1 MAKGLKIIEEKIMD
15 KTGELTIDCLL
26 DCIQA
31 LVTDCNH
38 PALKR
43 LKNIDL
49 FLQRYEKLSS
59 FIIDNRLK
67 SSDFDVIKTIGRGAF
82 GKVDLVRHT
91 ATKQVYAMKLLSK
104 SEMIKRS
111 ESAFYWEE
119 RFIMAHAATDWIVK
133 LHFAFQDERY
143 LYMVMDYMPGGDLVN
158 LMSNFDV
165 PEKWAKFYCAE
176 IVLAVDSIHKMG
188 FVHRDVKPDNMLLDK
203 HGHVR
208 LADFGTCMRM
218 DPKSLIWCDTAVGT
232 PDYISPEVLESQSSA
247 SNLRRP
253 YSNLCDWWS
262 VGVVL
267 YEMIIGDTPF
277 YAESLIGTYGKI
289 MDHNNSLQFDPEAT
303 ISRDAKNL
311 IRSFL
316 TDQSERLGKN
326 GVEEIKAHPFFK
338 NENWTFD
345 NIHLSVP
352 PVIPDLK
359 SDDDTSNFED
369 IDENDSN
376 MEDNS
381 FPVPKAF
388 AGDQLPFVGFTYS
401 SQGQYFESTNKNPDR
416 LQNKLVNNHI
426 HEQSNSLAQEANC
439 TSTGIPSPAQTS
451 PPQDTAINNQIV
463 DAGQDR
469 INPQESTS
477 VTTYTTNGPLR
488 QSAPPL
494 DQVEKM
500 KERLAEREKNL
511 SQVGK
516 NLEITLSKLQLE
528 FDARRLAEE
537 RLSCI
542 EKERDLI
549 QKELHDLR
557 TKVESKDKSIETLHE
572 REENLVKQLEETNR
586 EMSNRLDEIKSEL
599 EKRDEKVEIL
609 QRQLHQERLLKGQA
623 VTKLAQIQFSDQ
635 LELETEQHF
644 ASLYKN
650 QLKEMKEE
658 MEERQKELSLA
669 RHNLELSVSKL
680 QVEMASKKLAEDTI
694 LNLQRDK
701 ESKDLEVNDL
711 KNMCDSKDRSID
723 FLRQQEKT
731 LSQQL
736 NDMRA
741 EMNTRIESM
750 KQELDGHN
758 EKFDLL
764 QRQLNQ
770 EKLLKLQAVN
780 KLAEIMYRK
789 DPKKSNKENSY
800 ELRKREKECRK
811 LQQNLTTERERF
823 DQTVARLQKNL
834 SETQAALH
842 DEGQSKLRLE
852 MELEELKRTRKSQIA
867 PEGGAAVAGSA
878 LPHDGEHSKPT
889 DKPKNRRQ
897 RWLRVGH

>member
-1 MAKGLKIIEEKIMD
+1 MDDQLTPSGLNRLEDKIRD

-67 SSDFDVIKTIGRGAF
+67 PADFNVIQTIGRGAF
-82 GKVDLVRHT
+82 GKVDLVRHK
-91 ATKQVYAMKLLSK
+91 ADKQVYAMKLLSK

-119 RFIMAHAATDWIVK
+119 RFIMAHATTDWIVK
-133 LHFAFQDERY
+133 LHYAFQDEKY

-158 LMSNFDV
+158 LMSNFDI

-218 DPKSLIWCDTAVGT
+218 DSKKLVWCDTAVGT

-247 SNLRRP
+247 SNLRKP

-277 YAESLIGTYGKI
+277 YADSLIGTYGKI
-289 MDHNNSLQFDPEAT
+289 MDHKNSLQFDPET
-303 ISRDAKNL
+303 SISSDAKNL
-311 IRSFL
+311 IRLFL

-326 GVEEIKAHPFFK
+326 GVDEIKAHPFFAS
-338 NENWTFD
+338 ENWSFE
-345 NIHLSVP
+345 NIHQSVP

-369 IDENDSN
+369 ANQNEGNL
-376 MEDNS
+376 EETS
-381 FPVPKAF
+381 FPIPKAF

-401 SQGQYFESTNKNPDR
+401 AHSQYFSQSSLVAGNTIAISTAAAAAIATTTTDTTPAANDISKGR
-416 LQNKLVNNHI
+416 T
-426 HEQSNSLAQEANC
+426 NS
-439 TSTGIPSPAQTS
+439 
-451 PPQDTAINNQIV
+451 
-463 DAGQDR
+463 
-469 INPQESTS
+469 
-477 VTTYTTNGPLR
+477 
-488 QSAPPL
+488 SAY
-494 DQVEKM
+494 
-500 KERLAEREKNL
+500 
-511 SQVGK
+511 
-516 NLEITLSKLQLE
+516 
-528 FDARRLAEE
+528 RLAEE
-537 RLSCI
+537 KLKYVEH
-542 EKERDLI
+542 EKELA
-549 QKELHDLR
+549 QKELNELR
-557 TKVESKDKSIETLHE
+557 SKAENKDKLIENLHE
-572 REENLVKQLEETNR
+572 REESLVKQLEETNR
-586 EMSNRLDEIKSEL
+586 NMSARLEEIRSEL
-599 EKRDEKVEIL
+599 ETRDEKVDSI
-609 QRQLHQERLLKGQA
+609 QRQLHDERMLKVQA
-623 VTKLAQIQFSDQ
+623 MTKLSQIQFSDQ

-650 QLKEMKEE
+650 QLKELKEE
-658 MEERQKELSLA
+658 MEERQKEFNSA
-669 RHNLELSVSKL
+669 KHNLELALTKL
-680 QVEMASKKLAEDTI
+680 QLEVASKKLAEETI
-694 LNLQRDK
+694 VNLERDRELK
-701 ESKDLEVNDL
+701 EFEINDLRSICDIKDKSIELLQQQEMKLSDQLAELKSETGAQIEAMKKDLEAQGD
-711 KNMCDSKDRSID
+711 
-723 FLRQQEKT
+723 
-731 LSQQL
+731 
-736 NDMRA
+736 
-741 EMNTRIESM
+741 
-750 KQELDGHN
+750 
-758 EKFDLL
+758 KFELL

-770 EKLLKLQAVN
+770 EKVLKMQAVN

-811 LQQNLTTERERF
+811 LQQNLTTERDRF

-842 DEGQSKLRLE
+842 EESQSKLRLE
-852 MELEELKRTRKSQIA
+852 TELEELRKKFQSQQPA
-867 PEGGAAVAGSA
+867 SEDKAA
-878 LPHDGEHSKPT
+878 KPT
-889 DKPKNRRQ
+889 EKPKNRRQ
-897 RWLRVGH
+897 RWLEGLYPGH

>member
-1 MAKGLKIIEEKIMD
+1 MAPSLKNIEDKIKD

-43 LKNIDL
+43 FKNIDL
-49 FLQRYEKLSS
+49 FLQRYEKLST
-59 FIIDNRLK
+59 FIIENRLK
-67 SSDFDVIKTIGRGAF
+67 PSDFNVIQTIGRGAF
-82 GKVDLVRHT
+82 GKVDLVRHKT
-91 ATKQVYAMKLLSK
+91 NGQVYAMKLLSK

-119 RFIMAHAATDWIVK
+119 RFIMAHAISEWIVK

-158 LMSNFDV
+158 LMSNFDI

-176 IVLAVDSIHKMG
+176 ITLAVDAIHQMG

-208 LADFGTCMRM
+208 LADFGTCMKM
-218 DPKSLIWCDTAVGT
+218 NQENLVWCDTAVGT

-247 SNLRRP
+247 SNLRKP

-277 YAESLIGTYGKI
+277 YADSLIGTYGKI
-289 MDHNNSLQFDPEAT
+289 MDHKNSLKFDMET
-303 ISRDAKNL
+303 NISSDAKNL

-316 TDQSERLGKN
+316 TDQSERLGRN

-345 NIHLSVP
+345 NIHSSVP

-359 SDDDTSNFED
+359 SDDDTSNFDDANQNEGK
-369 IDENDSN
+369 IE
-376 MEDNS
+376 ETS
-381 FPVPKAF
+381 FPIPKAF
-388 AGDQLPFVGFTYS
+388 AGDQLPFVGFTYYS
-401 SQGQYFESTNKNPDR
+401 NDQYFVTQGGPELSM
-416 LQNKLVNNHI
+416 
-426 HEQSNSLAQEANC
+426 NS
-439 TSTGIPSPAQTS
+439 
-451 PPQDTAINNQIV
+451 V
-463 DAGQDR
+463 DAD
-469 INPQESTS
+469 
-477 VTTYTTNGPLR
+477 V
-488 QSAPPL
+488 
-494 DQVEKM
+494 
-500 KERLAEREKNL
+500 
-511 SQVGK
+511 
-516 NLEITLSKLQLE
+516 
-528 FDARRLAEE
+528 RRSLEE
-537 RLSCI
+537 RILLT
-542 EKERDLI
+542 EKEKESV
-549 QKELHDLR
+549 QKELSDLK

-572 REENLVKQLEETNR
+572 REESLVKQLEDTNR
-586 EMSNRLDEIKSEL
+586 EMSLRLSEIRSEL
-599 EKRDEKVEIL
+599 ESRDEKVESI
-609 QRQLHQERLLKGQA
+609 QRLLHQERLQKMQA

-658 MEERQKELSLA
+658 MEERQKEFNNA
-669 RHNLELSVSKL
+669 KQNLELAMSKL
-680 QVEMASKKLAEDTI
+680 QVEVAAKKLAEETI
-694 LNLQRDK
+694 ATMDRDRELREFEINNLK
-701 ESKDLEVNDL
+701 SN
-711 KNMCDSKDRSID
+711 CDSKEKSIEY
-723 FLRQQEKT
+723 LKQQELLLTK
-731 LSQQL
+731 QL
-736 NDMRA
+736 DELNKERSVH
-741 EMNTRIESM
+741 IESM
-750 KQELDGHN
+750 KKELEAQN
-758 EKFDLL
+758 EKFELL
-764 QRQLNQ
+764 QKQLNQ
-770 EKLLKLQAVN
+770 EKILKLQAVN

-842 DEGQSKLRLE
+842 EEGQSKSRLE
-852 MELEELKRTRKSQIA
+852 MELDELKKKLQQQKNQSQNQNSQ
-867 PEGGAAVAGSA
+867 PHGDNSA
-878 LPHDGEHSKPT
+878 ISQTVNTQDGKASKPE
-889 DKPKNRRQ
+889 KPKNRRQ
-897 RWLRVGH
+897 RWLEGVGLYPGH

>member
-1 MAKGLKIIEEKIMD
+1 MAPKTILSGLKTIEEKILD

-59 FIIDNRLK
+59 FIISNRLK
-67 SSDFDVIKTIGRGAF
+67 PSDFNVIKTIGRGAF
-82 GKVDLVRHT
+82 GKVDLVRHKT
-91 ATKQVYAMKLLSK
+91 SGQVYAMKLLSK

-119 RFIMAHAATDWIVK
+119 RFIMAHAVTDWIVK
-133 LHFAFQDERY
+133 LHFAFQDDKY

-176 IVLAVDSIHKMG
+176 IVLAVDSIHRMG

-218 DPKSLIWCDTAVGT
+218 DSKNLVWSETAVGT
-232 PDYISPEVLESQSSA
+232 PDYISPEVLESQSSGN
-247 SNLRRP
+247 SSRKP

-277 YAESLIGTYGKI
+277 YADSLIGTYGKI
-289 MDHNNSLQFDPEAT
+289 MDHKNSLQFDPKTT
-303 ISRDAKNL
+303 ISREAKNL

-316 TDQSERLGKN
+316 TDQSERLGKI
-326 GVEEIKAHPFFK
+326 GVDEIKSHPFFK
-338 NENWTFD
+338 DENWTFE
-345 NIHLSVP
+345 NIHQSVP

-359 SDDDTSNFED
+359 SDDDTSNFDDIGDGDGNLED
-369 IDENDSN
+369 HC
-376 MEDNS
+376 

-401 SQGQYFESTNKNPDR
+401 SREQYFSEFKVPN
-416 LQNKLVNNHI
+416 
-426 HEQSNSLAQEANC
+426 
-439 TSTGIPSPAQTS
+439 
-451 PPQDTAINNQIV
+451 DTAVMKNN
-463 DAGQDR
+463 
-469 INPQESTS
+469 
-477 VTTYTTNGPLR
+477 
-488 QSAPPL
+488 
-494 DQVEKM
+494 
-500 KERLAEREKNL
+500 
-511 SQVGK
+511 
-516 NLEITLSKLQLE
+516 
-528 FDARRLAEE
+528 
-537 RLSCI
+537 
-542 EKERDLI
+542 
-549 QKELHDLR
+549 
-557 TKVESKDKSIETLHE
+557 
-572 REENLVKQLEETNR
+572 
-586 EMSNRLDEIKSEL
+586 
-599 EKRDEKVEIL
+599 
-609 QRQLHQERLLKGQA
+609 
-623 VTKLAQIQFSDQ
+623 TKLAQIQLSDPLELDTEQNLTSLYKNQLKEMKEEMEEKQKELNQTKQSLELTISKLQVEMAAKKMAEDSVSKLEKDFELKMVNKENFISSLQEQEQSLTKRLSEVSGEMEQTKQELVGHNEKVQALQKQLNQEKLQKLQAVNNLAKLAQIQFTDQ

-658 MEERQKELSLA
+658 LEEKQKELNQTKQS
-669 RHNLELSVSKL
+669 LELTISKL
-680 QVEMASKKLAEDTI
+680 QVEIAAKRLAEDSLSKLEDDYEIKIVNKDNFIVSLREQELNLSKKLE
-694 LNLQRDK
+694 
-701 ESKDLEVNDL
+701 EVNHELD
-711 KNMCDSKDRSID
+711 
-723 FLRQQEKT
+723 Q
-731 LSQQL
+731 
-736 NDMRA
+736 A
-741 EMNTRIESM
+741 
-750 KQELDGHN
+750 KQELAGHD
-758 EKFDLL
+758 EKFQLL
-764 QRQLNQ
+764 QKQLNQ

-789 DPKKSNKENSY
+789 DPKKLSKENSY

-842 DEGQSKLRLE
+842 DESQSKLKLE
-852 MELEELKRTRKSQIA
+852 MEIEELKKKLKKFEQSS
-867 PEGGAAVAGSA
+867 GM
-878 LPHDGEHSKPT
+878 K
-889 DKPKNRRQ
+889 
-897 RWLRVGH
+897 

>member
-1 MAKGLKIIEEKIMD
+1 MAPKVVASGLEIIEEKIMD

-67 SSDFDVIKTIGRGAF
+67 PSDFDVVKTIGRGAF
-82 GKVDLVRHT
+82 GKVDLVRH
-91 ATKQVYAMKLLSK
+91 KKSRQVYAMKLLSK

-119 RFIMAHAATDWIVK
+119 RFIMAHAVTDWIVK

-218 DPKSLIWCDTAVGT
+218 DSKNLVWCDTAVGT

-247 SNLRRP
+247 SNLRKP
-253 YSNLCDWWS
+253 YTNLCDWWS

-277 YAESLIGTYGKI
+277 YADSLIGTYGKI
-289 MDHNNSLQFDPEAT
+289 MDHKNSLQFDPEAT
-303 ISRDAKNL
+303 ISKDAKNL

-326 GVEEIKAHPFFK
+326 GVEEIKEHPFFK

-369 IDENDSN
+369 IEDNDGN
-376 MEDNS
+376 LEDNS

-401 SQGQYFESTNKNPDR
+401 SHEQYFSHKGRESNENNNNSKVIISNDSEH
-416 LQNKLVNNHI
+416 QNGLN
-426 HEQSNSLAQEANC
+426 
-439 TSTGIPSPAQTS
+439 
-451 PPQDTAINNQIV
+451 
-463 DAGQDR
+463 
-469 INPQESTS
+469 
-477 VTTYTTNGPLR
+477 
-488 QSAPPL
+488 
-494 DQVEKM
+494 DQV
-500 KERLAEREKNL
+500 KENLEKNL
-511 SQVGK
+511 SQVGR
-516 NLEITLSKLQLE
+516 NLETTLSKLHLE
-528 FDARRLAEE
+528 SEARRLAEE
-537 RLSCI
+537 RLLSI
-542 EKERDLI
+542 EKEKEHI
-549 QKELHDLR
+549 QRELDELR

-572 REENLVKQLEETNR
+572 REESLIKQLEETNN
-586 EMSNRLDEIKSEL
+586 EMSTRYEQIKMEL
-599 EKRDEKVEIL
+599 ENRDEKVDIL

-635 LELETEQHF
+635 LELETEQNF

-658 MEERQKELSLA
+658 MEERQKELNQA
-669 RHNLELSVSKL
+669 KHNLELTISRL
-680 QVEMASKKLAEDTI
+680 QSEIASKKVNEEKLVSLEKD
-694 LNLQRDK
+694 REMK
-701 ESKDLEVNDL
+701 EFEINDL
-711 KNMCDSKDRSID
+711 KAICDSKDKSID
-723 FLRQQEKT
+723 LLKQQEQNLTK
-731 LSQQL
+731 QL
-736 NDMRA
+736 NDLTN
-741 EMNTRIESM
+741 EMNSKMESV
-750 KQELDGHN
+750 KQELDSN
-758 EKFDLL
+758 KEKFELL

-770 EKLLKLQAVN
+770 EKILKLQAVN

-842 DEGQSKLRLE
+842 EEGQSKLRLE
-852 MELEELKRTRKSQIA
+852 MEVEELKKKLQQQTGADGATTKGLNISQ
-867 PEGGAAVAGSA
+867 
-878 LPHDGEHSKPT
+878 DGDTSKPA

-897 RWLRVGH
+897 RWLRMA

>member
-1 MAKGLKIIEEKIMD
+1 MTSGHKTIEEKILD

-67 SSDFDVIKTIGRGAF
+67 PSDFNVIKTIGRGAF
-82 GKVDLVRHT
+82 GKVDLVRHKT
-91 ATKQVYAMKLLSK
+91 SKQVYAMKLLSK

-111 ESAFYWEE
+111 DSAFYWEE
-119 RFIMAHAATDWIVK
+119 RFIMAHAVTDWIVK
-133 LHFAFQDERY
+133 LHFAFQDDRY

-158 LMSNFDV
+158 LMTNFDV

-176 IVLAVDSIHKMG
+176 LILAVDSIHKMG

-218 DPKSLIWCDTAVGT
+218 DSKNLVWCDTAVGT

-247 SNLRRP
+247 SNLRKP

-267 YEMIIGDTPF
+267 YEMIVGDTPF

-289 MDHNNSLQFDPEAT
+289 MDHENSLQFDPAAT
-303 ISRDAKNL
+303 ISKEAESL

-316 TDQSERLGKN
+316 TNQSERLGKN

-338 NENWTFD
+338 NESWNFD
-345 NIHLSVP
+345 NIHQSVP

-369 IDENDSN
+369 IDDSN
-376 MEDNS
+376 GNLEDNC

-401 SQGQYFESTNKNPDR
+401 SHEQYFSQPNTNDN
-416 LQNKLVNNHI
+416 I
-426 HEQSNSLAQEANC
+426 A
-439 TSTGIPSPAQTS
+439 
-451 PPQDTAINNQIV
+451 
-463 DAGQDR
+463 
-469 INPQESTS
+469 
-477 VTTYTTNGPLR
+477 
-488 QSAPPL
+488 
-494 DQVEKM
+494 
-500 KERLAEREKNL
+500 
-511 SQVGK
+511 
-516 NLEITLSKLQLE
+516 
-528 FDARRLAEE
+528 RLAEE
-537 RLSCI
+537 RLFYLDN
-542 EKERDLI
+542 ENQLMK
-549 QKELHDLR
+549 KELNELR
-557 TKVESKDKSIETLHE
+557 TRVECKDKFIETLHE
-572 REENLVKQLEETNR
+572 REDGLVKQQKI
-586 EMSNRLDEIKSEL
+586 MSLNLDETKLEV
-599 EKRDEKVEIL
+599 EKRDEKVESL
-609 QRQLHQERLLKGQA
+609 KRQLQQEKLLRSQA
-623 VTKLAQIQFSDQ
+623 VSKLAQIQSSDQ
-635 LELETEQHF
+635 IELETEQHF

-658 MEERQKELSLA
+658 LDERQKELNQSK
-669 RHNLELSVSKL
+669 HNLDLAVSKL
-680 QVEMASKKLAEDTI
+680 QVEIASKKLAEETI
-694 LNLQRDK
+694 GNLEREREK
-701 ESKDLEVNDL
+701 KDFEINDL
-711 KNMCDSKDRSID
+711 KTSCDSKDELIA
-723 FLRQQEKT
+723 FLQQQEQK
-731 LSQQL
+731 LSKQL
-736 NDMRA
+736 NELSN
-741 EMNTRIESM
+741 EMDNKMESIR
-750 KQELDGHN
+750 QELVSQN
-758 EKFDLL
+758 EKYELL
-764 QRQLNQ
+764 QRQFNQ

-852 MELEELKRTRKSQIA
+852 MELEELKKKLPGSDGA
-867 PEGGAAVAGSA
+867 PA
-878 LPHDGEHSKPT
+878 LNDLNKPV

-897 RWLRVGH
+897 RWLRVYSTNNSNRH

>member
-1 MAKGLKIIEEKIMD
+1 MMASNLKNIEDKIMD
-15 KTGELTIDCLL
+15 KKGELTIDCLL

-59 FIIDNRLK
+59 FIVDNRLK
-67 SSDFDVIKTIGRGAF
+67 PSNFTVIKTIGRGAF
-82 GKVDLVRHT
+82 GKVDLVRHNIS
-91 ATKQVYAMKLLSK
+91 KQVYAMKLLSK

-133 LHFAFQDERY
+133 LHFAFQDDRY

-158 LMSNFDV
+158 LMTNFDV

-218 DPKSLIWCDTAVGT
+218 DSNNLIWSDTAVGT
-232 PDYISPEVLESQSSA
+232 PDYISPEVLESQSSD
-247 SNLRRP
+247 SDTRKP

-277 YAESLIGTYGKI
+277 YADSLIATYGKI
-289 MDHNNSLQFDPEAT
+289 MNHQNSLQFDPEAI
-303 ISRDAKNL
+303 ISNDAKNL

-316 TDQSERLGKN
+316 ADQTERLGKG
-326 GVEEIKAHPFFK
+326 GVEEIKEHPFFK
-338 NENWTFD
+338 SESWTFD
-345 NIHLSVP
+345 NIHQSVP

-369 IDENDSN
+369 IDENDRN
-376 MEDNS
+376 LEDNS
-381 FPVPKAF
+381 FPIPRAF

-401 SQGQYFESTNKNPDR
+401 SQEQYFS
-416 LQNKLVNNHI
+416 
-426 HEQSNSLAQEANC
+426 QS
-439 TSTGIPSPAQTS
+439 TSTKE
-451 PPQDTAINNQIV
+451 D
-463 DAGQDR
+463 
-469 INPQESTS
+469 ELSTKNS
-477 VTTYTTNGPLR
+477 NDDKD
-488 QSAPPL
+488 QSSAL
-494 DQVEKM
+494 
-500 KERLAEREKNL
+500 
-511 SQVGK
+511 
-516 NLEITLSKLQLE
+516 
-528 FDARRLAEE
+528 EE
-537 RLSCI
+537 RLSRA
-542 EKERDLI
+542 EKEKETI
-549 QKELHDLR
+549 QKELLELR
-557 TKVESKDKSIETLHE
+557 IKVDSRDKSIETLHE
-572 REENLVKQLEETNR
+572 RENCLLKQIDELNK
-586 EMSNRLDEIKSEL
+586 EMLRRLDEVGIEL
-599 EKRDEKVEIL
+599 ENRDEKVDSL
-609 QRQLHQERLLKGQA
+609 QRQLHQERLLKVQA
-623 VTKLAQIQFSDQ
+623 ATKLAQIQVTDQ

-658 MEERQKELSLA
+658 LEERQKELNQSK
-669 RHNLELSVSKL
+669 HNLELTMSKL
-680 QVEMASKKLAEDTI
+680 QVEQAAKKLAEERIVRLESDSQI
-694 LNLQRDK
+694 KELEINNLRSACV
-701 ESKDLEVNDL
+701 SKDQ
-711 KNMCDSKDRSID
+711 SID
-723 FLRQQEKT
+723 HLQQQEQK
-731 LSQQL
+731 LAKQL
-736 NDMRA
+736 NEYSS
-741 EMNTRIESM
+741 EMHSKLESAT
-750 KQELDGHN
+750 KELDGHN
-758 EKFDLL
+758 EKFEVL

-842 DEGQSKLRLE
+842 DEAQSKLRLE
-852 MELEELKRTRKSQIA
+852 TELDELKKKLQQERNHHA
-867 PEGGAAVAGSA
+867 PGADVAAAPPSGA
-878 LPHDGEHSKPT
+878 LPQDGDSSKPAN
-889 DKPKNRRQ
+889 KPKNRRQ
-897 RWLRVGH
+897 RWRLLGYEGS

>member
-1 MAKGLKIIEEKIMD
+1 MTAKIMASGLKTIEERIRD
-15 KTGELTIDCLL
+15 TTGELTIDCLL

-49 FLQRYEKLSS
+49 FLQRYEKLSY

-67 SSDFDVIKTIGRGAF
+67 PTDFNVIKTIGRGAF
-82 GKVDLVRHT
+82 GKVDLVRHK
-91 ATKQVYAMKLLSK
+91 ASKQVYAMKLLSK

-218 DPKSLIWCDTAVGT
+218 DSKNLVWCETAVGT

-247 SNLRRP
+247 SSLRKP

-277 YAESLIGTYGKI
+277 YADSLIGTYGKI
-289 MDHNNSLQFDPEAT
+289 MDHKNSLKFDPEAI
-303 ISRDAKNL
+303 ISRDAKSL
-311 IRSFL
+311 IRAFL
-316 TDQSERLGKN
+316 TDQSDRLGKN
-326 GVEEIKAHPFFK
+326 GVNDIKTHPFFE
-338 NENWTFD
+338 NENWNFD
-345 NIHLSVP
+345 NIHQSVP

-359 SDDDTSNFED
+359 SDDDTSNFDD
-369 IDENDSN
+369 IDDNDGN
-376 MEDNS
+376 LEDNR

-401 SQGQYFESTNKNPDR
+401 SHDQYFKNLTDSSTPETTPLSIEPTNLTTLTVVEVKDM
-416 LQNKLVNNHI
+416 
-426 HEQSNSLAQEANC
+426 
-439 TSTGIPSPAQTS
+439 
-451 PPQDTAINNQIV
+451 NNQEQNSIKEKERPIS
-463 DAGQDR
+463 DEDEK
-469 INPQESTS
+469 P
-477 VTTYTTNGPLR
+477 VTVNHVIDE
-488 QSAPPL
+488 QI
-494 DQVEKM
+494 
-500 KERLAEREKNL
+500 KERLAC
-511 SQVGK
+511 V
-516 NLEITLSKLQLE
+516 
-528 FDARRLAEE
+528 
-537 RLSCI
+537 
-542 EKERDLI
+542 EKEKELI
-549 QKELHDLR
+549 QQELNELK
-557 TKVESKDKSIETLHE
+557 TKVATKEKSIENLHE
-572 REENLVKQLEETNR
+572 REENLVKQLEETNKQ
-586 EMSNRLDEIKSEL
+586 MSIRMDEIKSEL
-599 EKRDEKVEIL
+599 EGRDEKLEVL
-609 QRQLHQERLLKGQA
+609 QRQLHQERLLRSQA
-623 VTKLAQIQFSDQ
+623 VNKLAQIQFSDQ

-658 MEERQKELSLA
+658 MEERQKELNQTK
-669 RHNLELSVSKL
+669 HNLDLTLSKL
-680 QVEMASKKLAEDTI
+680 QVEIASKKLAEETI
-694 LNLQRDK
+694 LNLERDK
-701 ESKDLEVNDL
+701 ELKDLEINDL
-711 KNMCDSKDRSID
+711 KTSCDGKDKSIELLQLQEQKLSK
-723 FLRQQEKT
+723 
-731 LSQQL
+731 QL
-736 NDMRA
+736 NDLNSD
-741 EMNTRIESM
+741 MNSKMESV
-750 KQELDGHN
+750 KLELDGHN
-758 EKFDLL
+758 EKFELF

-852 MELEELKRTRKSQIA
+852 MELEELKKKLLQQKKN
-867 PEGGAAVAGSA
+867 SA
-878 LPHDGEHSKPT
+878 TADGNTTASSVQDADTNSKPA

-897 RWLRVGH
+897 RWLRV

>member
-1 MAKGLKIIEEKIMD
+1 MTAEMMVPGLKTIEEKIMD

-59 FIIDNRLK
+59 FIISNRLK
-67 SSDFDVIKTIGRGAF
+67 PVDFDVIKTIGRGAF
-82 GKVDLVRHT
+82 GKVDLVRHK
-91 ATKQVYAMKLLSK
+91 ASKQVYAMKLLSK

-133 LHFAFQDERY
+133 LHFAFQDNRY

-158 LMSNFDV
+158 LMSKFDV

-203 HGHVR
+203 QGHVR

-218 DPKSLIWCDTAVGT
+218 DADNLVWCDTAVGT

-247 SNLRRP
+247 SNSKKP

-267 YEMIIGDTPF
+267 YELIIGYTPF
-277 YAESLIGTYGKI
+277 YANSLIGTYGKI
-289 MDHNNSLQFDPEAT
+289 MDHKNSLEFDQESIISKEAK
-303 ISRDAKNL
+303 SL
-311 IRSFL
+311 IRAFL

-326 GVEEIKAHPFFK
+326 GVEDVKAHPFFRDD
-338 NENWTFD
+338 NWNFS
-345 NIHLSVP
+345 NIHQSVP

-359 SDDDTSNFED
+359 SDDDTSNFDD
-369 IDENDSN
+369 IDETDGNL
-376 MEDNS
+376 EDNS

-401 SQGQYFESTNKNPDR
+401 SNEQYFNHPLTTTQDQSKAEPVSDELGRFPEQKTSIQTENLKTITNNNNSLNSNSTN
-416 LQNKLVNNHI
+416 
-426 HEQSNSLAQEANC
+426 SSL
-439 TSTGIPSPAQTS
+439 T
-451 PPQDTAINNQIV
+451 
-463 DAGQDR
+463 DA
-469 INPQESTS
+469 
-477 VTTYTTNGPLR
+477 
-488 QSAPPL
+488 
-494 DQVEKM
+494 VEKM
-500 KERLAEREKNL
+500 KEKLKERQNNL
-511 SQVGK
+511 DQVGR
-516 NLEITLSKLQLE
+516 NLEITLAKLQTE
-528 FDARRLAEE
+528 FDTRRLAEE
-537 RLSCI
+537 RLACAEN
-542 EKERDLI
+542 EKERV
-549 QKELHDLR
+549 QKELYDL
-557 TKVESKDKSIETLHE
+557 KNKIESREKSIENLHE
-572 REENLVKQLEETNR
+572 REESLVRQLEETSKDLTR
-586 EMSNRLDEIKSEL
+586 KYDEIKCQL
-599 EKRDEKVEIL
+599 EERDERVDLL

-635 LELETEQHF
+635 LELETEQNF

-658 MEERQKELSLA
+658 MEERQKELSQIKY
-669 RHNLELSVSKL
+669 NLDLTASKL
-680 QVEMASKKLAEDTI
+680 QVELASKKLAEETI
-694 LNLQRDK
+694 MELEKEKAQR
-701 ESKDLEVNDL
+701 EFEVKDLKTICDNKDKSIDLLKQQEEDL
-711 KNMCDSKDRSID
+711 KRRLDELNVEMS
-723 FLRQQEKT
+723 EKIG
-731 LSQQL
+731 LL
-736 NDMRA
+736 
-741 EMNTRIESM
+741 
-750 KQELDGHN
+750 KGELEGQN
-758 EKFDLL
+758 EKFELL
-764 QRQLNQ
+764 QRQLSQ

-780 KLAEIMYRK
+780 KLAEIMYLK
-789 DPKKSNKENSY
+789 DPKKSSKENSY

-842 DEGQSKLRLE
+842 DEAQSKLRLE
-852 MELEELKRTRKSQIA
+852 MELAELRKKLEQKTPSTGEETPHRCSDRKKLFRMIQ
-867 PEGGAAVAGSA
+867 VRN
-878 LPHDGEHSKPT
+878 K
-889 DKPKNRRQ
+889 
-897 RWLRVGH
+897 

>member
-1 MAKGLKIIEEKIMD
+1 MAGKIMTSGHKTIEEKIMD

-67 SSDFDVIKTIGRGAF
+67 PSDFNVIKTIGRGAF
-82 GKVDLVRHT
+82 GKVDLVRHKT
-91 ATKQVYAMKLLSK
+91 SKQVYAMKLLSK

-119 RFIMAHAATDWIVK
+119 RFIMAHAVTDWIVK
-133 LHFAFQDERY
+133 LHFAFQDDRY

-176 IVLAVDSIHKMG
+176 VVLAVDSIHKMG

-218 DPKSLIWCDTAVGT
+218 DSKNLVWCDTAVGT

-247 SNLRRP
+247 SNLRKP

-277 YAESLIGTYGKI
+277 YADSLIGTYGKI
-289 MDHNNSLQFDPEAT
+289 MDHKNSLQFDPEAT
-303 ISRDAKNL
+303 ISKDAESL

-316 TDQSERLGKN
+316 TNQSERLGKN
-326 GVEEIKAHPFFK
+326 GVEEIKTHSFFK
-338 NENWTFD
+338 NESWNFD
-345 NIHLSVP
+345 NIHQSVP

-359 SDDDTSNFED
+359 SDDDTSNFDD
-369 IDENDSN
+369 IDESDGNI
-376 MEDNS
+376 EDNC

-401 SQGQYFESTNKNPDR
+401 SHEQYFSQPNTNDN
-416 LQNKLVNNHI
+416 I
-426 HEQSNSLAQEANC
+426 A
-439 TSTGIPSPAQTS
+439 
-451 PPQDTAINNQIV
+451 
-463 DAGQDR
+463 
-469 INPQESTS
+469 
-477 VTTYTTNGPLR
+477 
-488 QSAPPL
+488 
-494 DQVEKM
+494 
-500 KERLAEREKNL
+500 
-511 SQVGK
+511 
-516 NLEITLSKLQLE
+516 
-528 FDARRLAEE
+528 RLAEE
-537 RLSCI
+537 RVYYLDN
-542 EKERDLI
+542 ENQLMK
-549 QKELHDLR
+549 KELHELR
-557 TKVESKDKSIETLHE
+557 TRVECKDRFIETLHE
-572 REENLVKQLEETNR
+572 REDGLVKQQKI
-586 EMSNRLDEIKSEL
+586 MSLNLDETKLDL
-599 EKRDEKVEIL
+599 EKRDEKVESL
-609 QRQLHQERLLKGQA
+609 KRQLQQEKLLRSQA
-623 VTKLAQIQFSDQ
+623 VSKLAQIQSSDQ
-635 LELETEQHF
+635 IELETEQHF

-658 MEERQKELSLA
+658 LEERQKELNQSK
-669 RHNLELSVSKL
+669 HNLELTMSKL
-680 QVEMASKKLAEDTI
+680 QVEIASKKLAEETI
-694 LNLQRDK
+694 GNLERDREK
-701 ESKDLEVNDL
+701 RDFEINDL
-711 KNMCDSKDRSID
+711 KTSCDGKDELIE
-723 FLRQQEKT
+723 FLQQQEQK
-731 LSQQL
+731 LSKQL
-736 NDMRA
+736 NELSN
-741 EMNTRIESM
+741 EMDNKMESI
-750 KQELDGHN
+750 KQELVSQN
-758 EKFDLL
+758 EKYELL
-764 QRQLNQ
+764 QRQFNQ

-852 MELEELKRTRKSQIA
+852 MELEELRKKLPGSD
-867 PEGGAAVAGSA
+867 GSA
-878 LPHDGEHSKPT
+878 ATNDLNKPV

-897 RWLRVGH
+897 RWLRVYSTNNSNRH

>member
-1 MAKGLKIIEEKIMD
+1 MD

-38 PALKR
+38 PALRR

-49 FLQRYEKLSS
+49 FLQRYLTLSS
-59 FIIDNRLK
+59 FIVDNRLK
-67 SSDFDVIKTIGRGAF
+67 PSDFDVVKTIGRGAF
-82 GKVDLVRHT
+82 GKVDLVRH
-91 ATKQVYAMKLLSK
+91 KKSRQVYAMKSLSK

-119 RFIMAHAATDWIVK
+119 RFIMAHAVTDWIVK
-133 LHFAFQDERY
+133 LHYAFQDQRY

-176 IVLAVDSIHKMG
+176 IVLAVNSIHEMG

-203 HGHVR
+203 NGHVR

-218 DPKSLIWCDTAVGT
+218 DEKNLVVCDTAVGT

-247 SNLRRP
+247 SNQRKP
-253 YSNLCDWWS
+253 YTNLCDWWS

-267 YEMIIGDTPF
+267 YEMLIGDTPF
-277 YAESLIGTYGKI
+277 YADSLVGTYGKI
-289 MDHNNSLQFDPEAT
+289 MNHKDSLKFDPEAT
-303 ISRDAKNL
+303 ISKDAKSL

-326 GVEEIKAHPFFK
+326 GVDEIKDHPFFK
-338 NENWTFD
+338 NENWNFD

-359 SDDDTSNFED
+359 SDDDTSNFEE
-369 IDENDSN
+369 IDDNDGN
-376 MEDNS
+376 LEDNS

-401 SQGQYFESTNKNPDR
+401 SHEQYFKSSTSTSSSKVCKYNN
-416 LQNKLVNNHI
+416 NSLVNEN
-426 HEQSNSLAQEANC
+426 NNNPKL
-439 TSTGIPSPAQTS
+439 
-451 PPQDTAINNQIV
+451 INNKQV
-463 DAGQDR
+463 VELASNEHQ
-469 INPQESTS
+469 
-477 VTTYTTNGPLR
+477 NGL
-488 QSAPPL
+488 SN
-494 DQVEKM
+494 DQNSRENL
-500 KERLAEREKNL
+500 ERNL
-511 SQVGK
+511 IQVGR
-516 NLEITLSKLQLE
+516 NLETTLSKLQLE
-528 FDARRLAEE
+528 SEARRRAEE
-537 RLSCI
+537 RLLSI
-542 EKERDLI
+542 EKEKEHI
-549 QKELHDLR
+549 QSELDDLR

-572 REENLVKQLEETNR
+572 REENLIKQLEETNR
-586 EMSNRLDEIKSEL
+586 EMSKKYEQIRTEL
-599 EKRDEKVEIL
+599 ENRDEKVDIL

-635 LELETEQHF
+635 LELETEQNF

-658 MEERQKELSLA
+658 MDERQKELNQA
-669 RHNLELSVSKL
+669 KHNLDLSMSRL
-680 QVEMASKKLAEDTI
+680 QSEIASKKLNEEKLISLEKD
-694 LNLQRDK
+694 REMK
-701 ESKDLEVNDL
+701 EFEINDL
-711 KNMCDSKDRSID
+711 KAICDSKDKSMEL
-723 FLRQQEKT
+723 LRQQEENLT
-731 LSQQL
+731 QQL
-736 NDMRA
+736 NDITN
-741 EMNTRIESM
+741 EMNIKMENVHKES
-750 KQELDGHN
+750 ELNN
-758 EKFDLL
+758 EKFELL

-823 DQTVARLQKNL
+823 DQTISRLQKNL

-842 DEGQSKLRLE
+842 EEGQSKLRLE
-852 MELEELKRTRKSQIA
+852 MEVDELKKKLQQQQT
-867 PEGGAAVAGSA
+867 GAAVGTDGTPGKAVNTCNEAGGGDS
-878 LPHDGEHSKPT
+878 SKPAA

-897 RWLRVGH
+897 RWLRMA

>member
-1 MAKGLKIIEEKIMD
+1 MAAKMMASGLKTIEERIMD

-67 SSDFDVIKTIGRGAF
+67 PLDFDVIKTIGRGAF
-82 GKVDLVRHT
+82 GKVDLVRHK
-91 ATKQVYAMKLLSK
+91 ASKQVYAMKLLSK

-119 RFIMAHAATDWIVK
+119 RFIMAHAVTDWIVK

-218 DPKSLIWCDTAVGT
+218 DSKNLVWCDTAVGT

-247 SNLRRP
+247 SNLRKP

-277 YAESLIGTYGKI
+277 YAESLIGTYGRI
-289 MDHNNSLQFDPEAT
+289 MDHKNSLKYDKEAT
-303 ISRDAKNL
+303 ISKDAKDL

-326 GVEEIKAHPFFK
+326 GIDEIKTHPFFK

-345 NIHLSVP
+345 NIHQSVP

-359 SDDDTSNFED
+359 SDDDTSNFDE
-369 IDENDSN
+369 IDDKDSN
-376 MEDNS
+376 LEDNR

-401 SQGQYFESTNKNPDR
+401 SHEHYFRQLETVKD
-416 LQNKLVNNHI
+416 KV
-426 HEQSNSLAQEANC
+426 
-439 TSTGIPSPAQTS
+439 
-451 PPQDTAINNQIV
+451 AI
-463 DAGQDR
+463 
-469 INPQESTS
+469 E
-477 VTTYTTNGPLR
+477 TTNETNH
-488 QSAPPL
+488 QN
-494 DQVEKM
+494 EHI
-500 KERLAEREKNL
+500 KERLA
-511 SQVGK
+511 
-516 NLEITLSKLQLE
+516 
-528 FDARRLAEE
+528 
-537 RLSCI
+537 CI
-542 EKERDLI
+542 EKEKEMI
-549 QKELHDLR
+549 QTELQEL
-557 TKVESKDKSIETLHE
+557 KNEVKLKDKSIESLHE
-572 REENLVKQLEETNR
+572 REETLLKQLDETSK
-586 EMSNRLDEIKSEL
+586 EMSSRIDEIKSEMGD
-599 EKRDEKVEIL
+599 RDEKVELL
-609 QRQLHQERLLKGQA
+609 QRQLHQEKLLKSQA
-623 VTKLAQIQFSDQ
+623 VNKLAQIQFSDQ

-658 MEERQKELSLA
+658 MEERQKELTQTK
-669 RHNLELSVSKL
+669 HNLELTMSKL
-680 QVEMASKKLAEDTI
+680 QLEIASKRFAEEAI
-694 LNLQRDK
+694 ANLEKDK
-701 ESKDLEVNDL
+701 EARDMEIADL
-711 KNMCDSKDRSID
+711 KTRCDSKDKSIE
-723 FLRQQEKT
+723 LLEQQEQK
-731 LSQQL
+731 LSKQL
-736 NDMRA
+736 NDLSG
-741 EMNTRIESM
+741 EMNSKMESV
-750 KQELDGHN
+750 KQELDSNN
-758 EKFDLL
+758 EKFELF

-852 MELEELKRTRKSQIA
+852 MELEELKKKLQQKKTVPHGEDTTTSGNNVSQ
-867 PEGGAAVAGSA
+867 
-878 LPHDGEHSKPT
+878 DNDTNKPT

-897 RWLRVGH
+897 RWLMRA

>member
-1 MAKGLKIIEEKIMD
+1 MLVSGLRTLEEKIMD

-49 FLQRYEKLSS
+49 FLQRYEKISS
-59 FIIDNRLK
+59 FIISNRLK
-67 SSDFDVIKTIGRGAF
+67 PSDFDVVKTIGRGAF
-82 GKVDLVRHT
+82 GKVDLVRHK
-91 ATKQVYAMKLLSK
+91 ASRQVYAMKLLSK

-133 LHFAFQDERY
+133 LHFAFQDNRY

-158 LMSNFDV
+158 LMSKFDV

-176 IVLAVDSIHKMG
+176 IVLAVDSIHRMG

-203 HGHVR
+203 QGHVR

-218 DPKSLIWCDTAVGT
+218 DAKNLVWCDTAVGT

-247 SNLRRP
+247 SNLRKP

-267 YEMIIGDTPF
+267 YELIIGDTPF
-277 YAESLIGTYGKI
+277 YADSLIGTYGKI
-289 MDHNNSLQFDPEAT
+289 MDHKNSLKFDSEAT
-303 ISRDAKNL
+303 ISKDAKNL

-326 GVEEIKAHPFFK
+326 GIEEIKSHPFFK
-338 NENWTFD
+338 DENWTFN
-345 NIHLSVP
+345 NIHSSVP

-359 SDDDTSNFED
+359 SDDDTSNFDD
-369 IDENDSN
+369 IDESDGNL
-376 MEDNS
+376 EDNT

-401 SQGQYFESTNKNPDR
+401 SHDQYFSHPLDDIPNQKAKADSNQYSELNSNVSGFIKTIDHNIAN
-416 LQNKLVNNHI
+416 
-426 HEQSNSLAQEANC
+426 SNSA
-439 TSTGIPSPAQTS
+439 SPAE
-451 PPQDTAINNQIV
+451 A
-463 DAGQDR
+463 
-469 INPQESTS
+469 
-477 VTTYTTNGPLR
+477 
-488 QSAPPL
+488 
-494 DQVEKM
+494 VEKM
-500 KERLAEREKNL
+500 KEKLEERQNNL
-511 SQVGK
+511 DQVGRS
-516 NLEITLSKLQLE
+516 LEITLAKLQTE
-528 FDARRLAEE
+528 FDARKLAEE
-537 RLSCI
+537 RLVDVQR
-542 EKERDLI
+542 EKEHVQQELTDL
-549 QKELHDLR
+549 KN
-557 TKVESKDKSIETLHE
+557 KVESKERSIETLHE
-572 REENLVKQLEETNR
+572 REENLVKQLEETSKELTR
-586 EMSNRLDEIKSEL
+586 KYDEVKVEL
-599 EKRDEKVEIL
+599 EKRDEKVELL

-658 MEERQKELSLA
+658 MEERQKELNQMKYSLD
-669 RHNLELSVSKL
+669 LTTSKL
-680 QVEMASKKLAEDTI
+680 QVELAAKKLAEETV
-694 LNLQRDK
+694 LELEKEKEQR
-701 ESKDLEVNDL
+701 ELEIKDLKTICDNKDKSIEIL
-711 KNMCDSKDRSID
+711 K
-723 FLRQQEKT
+723 QQEEMLTKQIKDLT
-731 LSQQL
+731 ADTSDRIGQL
-736 NDMRA
+736 KR
-741 EMNTRIESM
+741 
-750 KQELDGHN
+750 ELEIQN

-764 QRQLNQ
+764 QRQLSQ

-780 KLAEIMYRK
+780 KLAEIMYLK
-789 DPKKSNKENSY
+789 DPKKSSKENSY

-842 DEGQSKLRLE
+842 DEAQSKLRLE
-852 MELEELKRTRKSQIA
+852 MELVELKKKLDHKTSLGEDVQVASQNS
-867 PEGGAAVAGSA
+867 ER
-878 LPHDGEHSKPT
+878 LDGESNKPI

-897 RWLRVGH
+897 RWLRVYPGH

>member
-1 MAKGLKIIEEKIMD
+1 MASGFEVIEEKIMD

-38 PALKR
+38 PALKK

-59 FIIDNRLK
+59 FIINNRLK
-67 SSDFDVIKTIGRGAF
+67 PADFDVIKTIGRGAF
-82 GKVDLVRHT
+82 GKVDLVRHKKS
-91 ATKQVYAMKLLSK
+91 KQVYAMKLLSK

-119 RFIMAHAATDWIVK
+119 RFIMAHAVTDWIVK

-143 LYMVMDYMPGGDLVN
+143 LYMVMDFMPGGDLVN

-203 HGHVR
+203 NGHVR
-208 LADFGTCMRM
+208 LADFGTCMKM
-218 DPKSLIWCDTAVGT
+218 DAKKLVWCDTAVGT

-247 SNLRRP
+247 SNLRKP
-253 YSNLCDWWS
+253 YTNLCDWWS

-277 YAESLIGTYGKI
+277 YADSLIGTYGKI
-289 MDHNNSLQFDPEAT
+289 MDHKNSLHFDPEAT
-303 ISRDAKNL
+303 ISKDAKSL

-326 GVEEIKAHPFFK
+326 GVDEIKAHPFFK

-359 SDDDTSNFED
+359 SDDDTSNFDDIEED
-369 IDENDSN
+369 SGNL
-376 MEDNS
+376 EDNC

-401 SQGQYFESTNKNPDR
+401 SHEQYFSNHNIKSQPTLKVTDRKSSEQVSITGERFLNSNHNNNNDESINVHKPARGSNMIGNSLPATTTSDNNIITNGINSTESSYISDINNHN
-416 LQNKLVNNHI
+416 NKLVNEKNFDQI
-426 HEQSNSLAQEANC
+426 EQDL
-439 TSTGIPSPAQTS
+439 
-451 PPQDTAINNQIV
+451 
-463 DAGQDR
+463 
-469 INPQESTS
+469 EST
-477 VTTYTTNGPLR
+477 
-488 QSAPPL
+488 
-494 DQVEKM
+494 M
-500 KERLAEREKNL
+500 
-511 SQVGK
+511 
-516 NLEITLSKLQLE
+516 SKLKIE
-528 FDARRLAEE
+528 SDARQKAEE
-537 RLSCI
+537 RLSGL
-542 EKERDLI
+542 ERERESI
-549 QKELHDLR
+549 QKELNEL
-557 TKVESKDKSIETLHE
+557 KVKIENRDKSIESLHQ
-572 REENLVKQLEETNR
+572 REENLIKQLESTNADVSKR
-586 EMSNRLDEIKSEL
+586 YDRFKSEL
-599 EKRDEKVEIL
+599 QSRDEQVELL

-635 LELETEQHF
+635 LELETEQNF

-658 MEERQKELSLA
+658 MEERQKELQQA
-669 RHNLELSVSKL
+669 KENLEETMSRLQNEKASRRLIEEKL
-680 QVEMASKKLAEDTI
+680 NQLEKERNSREFEIKGLKALCE
-694 LNLQRDK
+694 NRDK
-701 ESKDLEVNDL
+701 
-711 KNMCDSKDRSID
+711 SIGL
-723 FLRQQEKT
+723 LRQQEQNLTK
-731 LSQQL
+731 QL
-736 NDMRA
+736 HDMDA
-741 EMNTRIESM
+741 EWNNKYDAAQKELNGNT
-750 KQELDGHN
+750 
-758 EKFDLL
+758 EKFELL

-789 DPKKSNKENSY
+789 DPKKSSKENSY
-800 ELRKREKECRK
+800 ELKKREKECRK
-811 LQQNLTTERERF
+811 LQQNLTTERARF

-834 SETQAALH
+834 SETQASLH
-842 DEGQSKLRLE
+842 EEAQSKVRLE
-852 MELEELKRTRKSQIA
+852 MELEELKKKLQEQQQQSTNQ
-867 PEGGAAVAGSA
+867 PGAESGPTMMINPVQQQQQQKR
-878 LPHDGEHSKPT
+878 SK
-889 DKPKNRRQ
+889 KF
-897 RWLRVGH
+897 RVVGFR

>member
-1 MAKGLKIIEEKIMD
+1 MTSNSVTTGLEVLEEKIMD

-49 FLQRYEKLSS
+49 FLQRYEKISS
-59 FIIDNRLK
+59 FIINNRLK
-67 SSDFDVIKTIGRGAF
+67 PSDFNVIKTIGRGAF
-82 GKVDLVRHT
+82 GKVDLVRH
-91 ATKQVYAMKLLSK
+91 KNSGQVYAMKLLSK

-203 HGHVR
+203 NGHVR

-218 DPKSLIWCDTAVGT
+218 DSKNLVWCETAVGT
-232 PDYISPEVLESQSSA
+232 PDYISPEVLESQSSGT
-247 SNLRRP
+247 NQRKP
-253 YSNLCDWWS
+253 YTNLCDWWS

-267 YEMIIGDTPF
+267 YEMIVGDTPF
-277 YAESLIGTYGKI
+277 YADSLIGTYGKI
-289 MDHNNSLQFDPEAT
+289 MDHKNSLHFDPEAT
-303 ISRDAKNL
+303 ISKDAKDL

-326 GVEEIKAHPFFK
+326 GVDEIKAHPFFK
-338 NENWTFD
+338 NESWTFD
-345 NIHLSVP
+345 NIQTSVP

-359 SDDDTSNFED
+359 SDDDTSNFDD
-369 IDENDSN
+369 I
-376 MEDNS
+376 EDNDGNIEDNC

-401 SQGQYFESTNKNPDR
+401 SHDQYFSDR
-416 LQNKLVNNHI
+416 TKKFMENN
-426 HEQSNSLAQEANC
+426 S
-439 TSTGIPSPAQTS
+439 
-451 PPQDTAINNQIV
+451 V
-463 DAGQDR
+463 DM
-469 INPQESTS
+469 E
-477 VTTYTTNGPLR
+477 
-488 QSAPPL
+488 
-494 DQVEKM
+494 VEKE
-500 KERLAEREKNL
+500 KELKSLRDEINGLKTLCDSKEKSLTSLQEQKQKLTHQYNDLTNEMNCKIEMLKKELENSNEKFESMQRQLNQEKSLKLQAVNRLAE
-511 SQVGK
+511 
-516 NLEITLSKLQLE
+516 IM
-528 FDARRLAEE
+528 
-537 RLSCI
+537 C
-542 EKERDLI
+542 
-549 QKELHDLR
+549 R
-557 TKVESKDKSIETLHE
+557 TKI
-572 REENLVKQLEETNR
+572 
-586 EMSNRLDEIKSEL
+586 
-599 EKRDEKVEIL
+599 
-609 QRQLHQERLLKGQA
+609 
-623 VTKLAQIQFSDQ
+623 DQ
-635 LELETEQHF
+635 LELETEQNF

-650 QLKEMKEE
+650 QLEEMKEE
-658 MEERQKELSLA
+658 MEERQKELNQHK
-669 RHNLELSVSKL
+669 HNLELTMSRL
-680 QVEMASKKLAEDTI
+680 QSEIASRKSIEERLIEFEKM
-694 LNLQRDK
+694 RDV
-701 ESKDLEVNDL
+701 KDHEISDL
-711 KNMCDSKDRSID
+711 KSVCEVKDRTISM
-723 FLRQQEKT
+723 LRQQEQH
-731 LSQQL
+731 LNQQL
-736 NDMRA
+736 TEMSIDMNNR
-741 EMNTRIESM
+741 MESV
-750 KQELDGHN
+750 KKELDGNN
-758 EKFDLL
+758 ERFELL

-789 DPKKSNKENSY
+789 DPKKSSKENSY

-823 DQTVARLQKNL
+823 DQTVSRLQKNL

-842 DEGQSKLRLE
+842 EEGQAKLRLE
-852 MELEELKRTRKSQIA
+852 MEVEELKKKLQQQQQQQQSGPSDDKAAKDTPATGLNISQ
-867 PEGGAAVAGSA
+867 
-878 LPHDGEHSKPT
+878 DGDASKPV

-897 RWLRVGH
+897 RWLRMA

>member
-1 MAKGLKIIEEKIMD
+1 MTMETSLAMAPGLGAIEERIMD

-38 PALKR
+38 PALKK

-59 FIIDNRLK
+59 FIINNRLK
-67 SSDFDVIKTIGRGAF
+67 PADFDVIKTIGRGAF
-82 GKVDLVRHT
+82 GKVDLVRHK
-91 ATKQVYAMKLLSK
+91 ASKQVYAMKLLSK

-119 RFIMAHAATDWIVK
+119 RFIMAHAVTDWIVK

-203 HGHVR
+203 NGHVR
-208 LADFGTCMRM
+208 LADFGTCMKM
-218 DPKSLIWCDTAVGT
+218 DSKKLVWCDTAVGT

-247 SNLRRP
+247 SNLRKP
-253 YSNLCDWWS
+253 YTNLCDWWS

-277 YAESLIGTYGKI
+277 YADSLIGTYGKI
-289 MDHNNSLQFDPEAT
+289 MDHKNSLQFDPEAT
-303 ISRDAKNL
+303 ISKDAKNL
-311 IRSFL
+311 IESFL
-316 TDQSERLGKN
+316 TDQSDRLGKN
-326 GVEEIKAHPFFK
+326 GIEEIKTHPFFK

-345 NIHLSVP
+345 NIHQSVP

-359 SDDDTSNFED
+359 SDDDTSNFDD
-369 IDENDSN
+369 IE
-376 MEDNS
+376 EDNGNLEDNR

-401 SQGQYFESTNKNPDR
+401 SHKQYFSDQFSKTETSTLNHMDANVTGGDRLRSSYTNKISHQIPNNTSNQAPSNGDINVTMNGVISESKT
-416 LQNKLVNNHI
+416 LMNNNNK
-426 HEQSNSLAQEANC
+426 
-439 TSTGIPSPAQTS
+439 
-451 PPQDTAINNQIV
+451 IV
-463 DAGQDR
+463 
-469 INPQESTS
+469 I
-477 VTTYTTNGPLR
+477 
-488 QSAPPL
+488 
-494 DQVEKM
+494 
-500 KERLAEREKNL
+500 EKNL
-511 SQVGK
+511 GQMEQ
-516 NLEITLSKLQLE
+516 NLQSTLSKLDLE
-528 FDARRLAEE
+528 SKARLQAEDRLIKLE
-537 RLSCI
+537 R
-542 EKERDLI
+542 EKEQI
-549 QKELHDLR
+549 QKELDDLKS
-557 TKVESKDKSIETLHE
+557 KVESKDKSIETLHE
-572 REENLVKQLEETNR
+572 REESL
-586 EMSNRLDEIKSEL
+586 IKEL
-599 EKRDEKVEIL
+599 EATNLDMSERYEQLKLESQSRDEKVEFL

-635 LELETEQHF
+635 LELETEQNF

-658 MEERQKELSLA
+658 MDERQKELQQSKQD
-669 RHNLELSVSKL
+669 LEQTMSRL
-680 QVEMASKKLAEDTI
+680 QSESASKRLIEEKYNI
-694 LNLQRDK
+694 LEREREMKEFEISNL
-701 ESKDLEVNDL
+701 
-711 KNMCDSKDRSID
+711 
-723 FLRQQEKT
+723 KT
-731 LSQQL
+731 LIDSREQALTQQ
-736 NDMRA
+736 
-741 EMNTRIESM
+741 I
-750 KQELDGHN
+750 QELDNDWSAKYDVAQKELEGNN
-758 EKFDLL
+758 EKFEVL

-789 DPKKSNKENSY
+789 DIKKASKENSY
-800 ELRKREKECRK
+800 ELKKREKECRK
-811 LQQNLTTERERF
+811 LQQNLTTERTRF

-842 DEGQSKLRLE
+842 EEAQSKLRLE
-852 MELEELKRTRKSQIA
+852 MELEELKKKVEQQANQT
-867 PEGGAAVAGSA
+867 GA
-878 LPHDGEHSKPT
+878 DGNPIPVQQQQQQQKRSK
-889 DKPKNRRQ
+889 KF
-897 RWLRVGH
+897 RVVGFR